1 VTTAIENELL
11 TRTGPGTPMGRFI
24 REYWVPACL
33 SSELP
38 AKGVPLR
45 LMLLGE
51 KLIAFRTGA
60 GRVAVFDHRCPHRCA
75 SLFFGRSEEDGLRC
89 VYHGWKFDAD
99 GNCIDMPN
107 VPADQDFKDKVRAH
121 AYSTVER
128 NGFVYVYM
136 GERKPLPPLPGL
148 EALALREDEVDVRA
162 RQRACNW
169 LQAMEGDL
177 DTSHF
182 GFLHAGSV
190 DGAEVDP
197 ASIDRFQVLER
208 SPKILARETEWGTM
222 YAAARPADPGQT
234 YYRFAHFSVP
244 FWTLFPA
251 GPFSHNIVAQAW
263 VPMDDTHTM
272 VLTAQ
277 WKKRVPPLALTKAGT
292 PISGLERTIEPLPN
306 TTDWF
311 GRWRMPANK
320 GNDYLIDRDKQNQ
333 ASFTGIDGVD
343 TQDMAVT
350 ESMGTVVDRMR
361 EHLAPSDRMITFTRR
376 RLLNLLDR
384 YTGEG
389 TLPAVFSDPALCSG
403 ARSGD
408 FVAPADLDWLA
419 AYDEQLARAPRA
431 SAWPPTAQASG
442 AIGCRR
448 S

>member
-1 VTTAIENELL
+1 MTTAIENELL
-11 TRTGPGTPMGRFI
+11 TLTGPGTPMGRFM

-33 SSELP
+33 SSEVV

-51 KLIAFRTGA
+51 KLIAFRTGE

-99 GNCIDMPN
+99 GNCTDMPN
-107 VPADQDFKDKVRAH
+107 VPEDQDFKSKVKAQ
-121 AYSTVER
+121 AYPVVER
-128 NGFVYVYM
+128 NGLVFVYM
-136 GERKPLPPLPGL
+136 GERKTLPPLPGL
-148 EALALREDEVDVRA
+148 EALALPAGEVDVRA

-197 ASIDRFQVLER
+197 TSIDRFQVLQR
-208 SPKILARETEWGTM
+208 SPRILAQETDWGAM
-222 YAAARPADPGQT
+222 YAAARPGDPGET

-277 WKKRVPPLALTKAGT
+277 WNKRATPLGATRTGQAI
-292 PISGLERTIEPLPN
+292 PGLERGLEPLPN

-311 GRWRMPANK
+311 GRWRMPANET
-320 GNDYLIDRDKQNQ
+320 NDYLIDRDVQQ
-333 ASFTGIDGVD
+333 QVSYTGIAGVD

-350 ESMGTVVDRMR
+350 ESMGAVVDRVR
-361 EHLAPSDRMITFTRR
+361 EHLAPSDRMITLTRR
-376 RLLNLLDR
+376 RLLNMLDR
-384 YTGEG
+384 HTAEG
-389 TLPAVFSDPALCSG
+389 ALPEIFSNPALCAG

-408 FVAPADLDWLA
+408 FVAPSDKDWLA
-419 AYDEQLARAPRA
+419 AYADQLAVAPRA
-431 SAWPPTAQASG
+431 PDYPS
-442 AIGCRR
+442 
-448 S
+448 

>member
-1 VTTAIENELL
+1 MTTAAENELL
-11 TRTGPGTPMGRFI
+11 TRTGPGAPMGRFM
-24 REYWVPACL
+24 REYWIPACL

-38 AKGVPLR
+38 PQGVPLR

-51 KLIAFRTGA
+51 KLVAFRTGE

-75 SLFFGRSEEDGLRC
+75 SLFFGRSEKDGLRC

-99 GNCIDMPN
+99 GNCVDMPN
-107 VPADQDFKDKVRAH
+107 VPEDQDFKDKVKAH
-121 AYSTVER
+121 AYRTVER
-128 NGFVYVYM
+128 SGFVYVYM
-136 GERKPLPPLPGL
+136 GEREIPPPLPGI
-148 EALALREDEVDVRA
+148 EALALPEDEVEVRA

-190 DGAEVDP
+190 DGADVDP
-197 ASIDRFQVLER
+197 ATIDRFQVLER
-208 SPKILARETEWGTM
+208 SPRILARETEWGAM

-234 YYRFAHFSVP
+234 YYRFAHFTVP

-277 WKKRVPPLALTKAGT
+277 WKKRVAPLALTKTGA
-292 PISGLERTIEPLPN
+292 PLAGLERMIEPLPN

-311 GRWRMPANK
+311 GRWRMPASED
-320 GNDYLIDRDKQNQ
+320 NDYLIDRDQQNN
-333 ASFTGIDGVD
+333 ASFTGIEGVD
-343 TQDMAVT
+343 MQDMAVT
-350 ESMGTVVDRMR
+350 ESMGSVVDRVR
-361 EHLAPSDRMITFTRR
+361 EHLAPSDRMITLTRR
-376 RLLNLLDR
+376 RLLNLLDG
-384 YTGEG
+384 YTDKGA
-389 TLPAVFSDPALCSG
+389 LPAVFSDPALCAG

-408 FVAPADLDWLA
+408 FVAPAALDWVA
-419 AYDEQLARAPRA
+419 AYDQQLARAPRA
-431 SAWPPTAQASG
+431 PAYPAAAVPMPAAD
-442 AIGCRR
+442 
-448 S
+448 

>member
-1 VTTAIENELL
+1 MTTAIENELL
-11 TRTGPGTPMGRFI
+11 TRTGPGTPMGRFM

-33 SSELP
+33 SSELV
-38 AKGVPLR
+38 AGGVPMR

-51 KLIAFRTGA
+51 KLIAFRTGE
-60 GRVAVFDHRCPHRCA
+60 GRVGIMDHRCPHRCA
-75 SLFFGRSEEDGLRC
+75 SLFFGRSEADGLRC

-107 VPADQDFKDKVRAH
+107 VPADQDFKDKVKGQ
-121 AYSTVER
+121 AYPVVER

-136 GERKPLPPLPGL
+136 GERKVPPLLPGI
-148 EALALREDEVDVRA
+148 EILAFPEDEVDVRA

-182 GFLHAGSV
+182 GFLHAGAV
-190 DGAEVDP
+190 KGADVDP
-197 ASIDRFQVLER
+197 ISIDRFQVLER
-208 SPKILARETEWGTM
+208 SPRILACETDWGTM
-222 YAAARPADPGQT
+222 YAAARPADPGEI

-244 FWTLFPA
+244 FWTLFPS

-277 WKKRVPPLALTKAGT
+277 WKKRVAPLAMTKSGA
-292 PISGLERTIEPLPN
+292 PIPGLERAIEPMLN

-311 GRWRMPANK
+311 GRWRMPANES
-320 GNDYLIDRDKQNQ
+320 NDYLIDRDAQQ
-333 ASFTGIDGVD
+333 CASFTGITGVD

-350 ESMGTVVDRMR
+350 ESMGVVVERER
-361 EHLAPSDRMITFTRR
+361 EHLAPSDRMITLTRR
-376 RLLNLLDR
+376 CLLNLLDR
-384 YTGEG
+384 YTSRR
-389 TLPAVFSDPALCSG
+389 TLPSVFSKPALCAG

-408 FVAPADLDWLA
+408 FVAPADKDWLA
-419 AYDEQLARAPRA
+419 AYADELACAPRA
-431 SAWPPTAQASG
+431 PAYTVRAAD
-442 AIGCRR
+442 
-448 S
+448 